1 MKKEKKI
8 DLNKWWKTEPIERV
22 SRFFFLLLFET
33 PNNKIHVVKSGE
45 EGGWE
50 LRKNWISP
58 VIDFRNAISYLASRF
73 CDPLKR
79 RSNFP
84 IANLINDKGELWS
97 RSVTPVANIFISR
110 HRFAFSLCPFS
121 SSSSHFLFSFLNEN
135 LQPFYLLL
143 PLSFFPIFFSYFI
156 IIIIINTTRIHV
168 QNEKKKGKRKIPPSV
183 VNSTSLLSK
192 SIRLISLSL
201 SSNRIIC
208 GSNTKWFFSFFF
220 FFSTPTHL
228 DKRCQVSKEWHVRL
242 PISRSR
248 KMRWEVILFPSGT
261 SKGRRGEMGGDGRD
275 QLIAI
280 VSRHK
285 PTWFTIR
292 ASTRNLR
299 RTSTFQFIFIATQTS
314 YRVHIGRHGTANVFV
329 SRIKRDVNG
338 NALASSFFLSFSF
351 FLSPFFFYFTQEGR
365 EGEKTWESRQSRQ
378 L

>member
-168 QNEKKKGKRKIPPSV
+168 QNEKKKKEKGK
-183 VNSTSLLSK
+183 
-192 SIRLISLSL
+192 
-201 SSNRIIC
+201 
-208 GSNTKWFFSFFF
+208 F
-220 FFSTPTHL
+220 
-228 DKRCQVSKEWHVRL
+228 L
-242 PISRSR
+242 P
-248 KMRWEVILFPSGT
+248 
-261 SKGRRGEMGGDGRD
+261 
-275 QLIAI
+275 
-280 VSRHK
+280 
-285 PTWFTIR
+285 
-292 ASTRNLR
+292 
-299 RTSTFQFIFIATQTS
+299 
-314 YRVHIGRHGTANVFV
+314 
-329 SRIKRDVNG
+329 
-338 NALASSFFLSFSF
+338 
-351 FLSPFFFYFTQEGR
+351 
-365 EGEKTWESRQSRQ
+365 QS
-378 L
+378 

>member
-168 QNEKKKGKRKIPPSV
+168 QNEKKKKEKGKFLPPS
-183 VNSTSLLSK
+183 
-192 SIRLISLSL
+192 
-201 SSNRIIC
+201 
-208 GSNTKWFFSFFF
+208 
-220 FFSTPTHL
+220 
-228 DKRCQVSKEWHVRL
+228 
-242 PISRSR
+242 
-248 KMRWEVILFPSGT
+248 
-261 SKGRRGEMGGDGRD
+261 
-275 QLIAI
+275 
-280 VSRHK
+280 
-285 PTWFTIR
+285 
-292 ASTRNLR
+292 
-299 RTSTFQFIFIATQTS
+299 
-314 YRVHIGRHGTANVFV
+314 
-329 SRIKRDVNG
+329 
-338 NALASSFFLSFSF
+338 
-351 FLSPFFFYFTQEGR
+351 
-365 EGEKTWESRQSRQ
+365 
-378 L
+378 

>member
-121 SSSSHFLFSFLNEN
+121 FPSSSSHFLFSFLNEN

-168 QNEKKKGKRKIPPSV
+168 QNKKKKRKKE
-183 VNSTSLLSK
+183 NSSLSRKFNVAPLQ
-192 SIRLISLSL
+192 IYTINLSLSL
-201 SSNRIIC
+201 
-208 GSNTKWFFSFFF
+208 
-220 FFSTPTHL
+220 
-228 DKRCQVSKEWHVRL
+228 
-242 PISRSR
+242 
-248 KMRWEVILFPSGT
+248 
-261 SKGRRGEMGGDGRD
+261 
-275 QLIAI
+275 
-280 VSRHK
+280 
-285 PTWFTIR
+285 
-292 ASTRNLR
+292 
-299 RTSTFQFIFIATQTS
+299 RT
-314 YRVHIGRHGTANVFV
+314 
-329 SRIKRDVNG
+329 
-338 NALASSFFLSFSF
+338 
-351 FLSPFFFYFTQEGR
+351 E
-365 EGEKTWESRQSRQ
+365 
-378 L
+378 